1 MRNFDL
7 SPLFHNTVGF
17 DRLDNMFNQAF
28 KHADAPTFPPY
39 DIVRQGEDQYRISL
53 AVAGF
58 GEDDLEIVA
67 EGNSLTIIGKGRQET
82 PEDGVDYMH
91 RGIAK
96 RAFERRFQL
105 ADTVQVQGA
114 DLVNGL
120 LHVDLVNV
128 IPEASK
134 PRTIAIGDATGV
146 AAEAA

>member
-17 DRLDNMFNQAF
+17 DRLDNMFNKAFAQAE
-28 KHADAPTFPPY
+28 APTYPPY
-39 DIVRQGEDQYRISL
+39 DIVRKGEDQYRISV

-58 GEDDLEIVA
+58 DESDLNIVA
-67 EGNSLTIIGKGRQET
+67 EGTTLTIIGAGGKENGAEI
-82 PEDGVDYMH
+82 DYMH

-96 RAFERRFQL
+96 RGFERRFQL
-105 ADTVQVQGA
+105 ADTVKVDGA
-114 DLVNGL
+114 ELVNGL

-134 PRTIAIGDATGV
+134 PRTISISTTV
-146 AAEAA
+146 ETAAEAA